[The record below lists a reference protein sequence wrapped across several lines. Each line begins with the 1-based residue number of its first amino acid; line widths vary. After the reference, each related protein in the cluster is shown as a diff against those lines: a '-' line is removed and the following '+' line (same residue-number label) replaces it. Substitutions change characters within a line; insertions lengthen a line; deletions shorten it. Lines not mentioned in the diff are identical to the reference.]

1 MKEKTMKNKKLHV
14 SAINPKTS
22 KVWGFSPVSEDKL
35 ETIGGKLFYVYNRF
49 QKWEVVEYSE
59 IPQAQLDAEDAYFAK
74 YGTACE

>member
-1 MKEKTMKNKKLHV
+1 MKNKKFHV
-14 SAINPKTS
+14 NAINPKTS
-22 KVWGFSPVSEDKL
+22 EVWGFSPVSEDKL

-49 QKWEVVEYSE
+49 RKWEVVGYIE